1 MPKKRYEMH
10 VICNT
15 HWDREWVYPSAETRL
30 LLIEFMDHLL
40 DLLDRDP
47 HYHSYLMDSQTLCIE
62 DYLEHRPE
70 HLDRVRKHV
79 TDGRLI
85 VGPWYSLPEEYCV
98 NGESLLRNLLVG
110 HQVAQDLGRVMK
122 LGYTPF
128 SYGQTSQ
135 MPQIYHGFDI
145 DTIIFYRG
153 INTPHSEFVMEGPDG
168 SRVLGCRFGA
178 CSRFS
183 FYFYIYRVVVHDMT
197 RDEWWYTWEKGAL
210 PFRLCNAAHPRSHYY
225 VVDPA
230 AKHYYKDRIPAQ
242 MRKLIADE
250 SEHFTTKYLACM
262 QGFDSSEPD
271 PIEPGLIADAQKAAP
286 DHTVIQSSLEDFMNK
301 LKTAVKDPYV
311 IKGESRDPGATG
323 KWTHL
328 FGDVLSS
335 RTRTKRMNTLAENAL
350 QRWAEPFAL
359 CGWTLGDEYP
369 KRVIDRAWRYLLKN
383 QPHDTICGAGVD
395 QMEKDMVYRYDQVN
409 ILSEGIMRRGLQS
422 IQQRI
427 NNAAL
432 GPKDTVLTVF
442 NPCPYPRSEVVT
454 AYVDLPDGCE
464 IDAFTLRD
472 SRGRLAPK
480 QEVSRY
486 PQGTLVRNLTDISLE
501 LRAQRVLLHFAADD
515 IPALGYKTFHLRRE
529 EFETGS
535 QETLVTAHNTME
547 NEHLIVAVNDNGTL
561 RITHKQ
567 SGHTFDGLHYF
578 EDCGE
583 TGHSWVHMTPEF
595 DQVITSHGCPVHI
608 ELEESGPLLA
618 RFRLDYRMM
627 IPEGLEERD
636 DGVHRAPSSRE
647 MLITSRVTLRR
658 GAQAVEV
665 ATTFDNP
672 CKFHRLR
679 VCFPTHLA
687 AEVSASE
694 AVFDVIERP
703 IERGPES
710 PYYNRE
716 NPTYPNHRFVDVS
729 DGSAGL
735 ALVNDGIREYEV
747 TDTPERLLAL
757 TLLRAYEFRQSPVID
772 RWDVHPEMPLA
783 QALGEHE
790 FRYAIYPHAGNWDD
804 SSVFRQADLLN
815 LPLEIG
821 QAGPHKG
828 DLPKTMSFLSLQPDE
843 LVLTSVKRCEERDT
857 IILRFFN
864 PTTRRMD
871 ATVSVFKRIKGAWL
885 TNMNEERRKTL
896 EPSGKSVSLR
906 VPKKKIITLELEL

>member
-1 MPKKRYEMH
+1 MEPKEVH

-47 HYHSYLMDSQTLCIE
+47 RYHSYLMDSQTLCLE
-62 DYLEHRPE
+62 DYLEHRPQALE
-70 HLDRVRKHV
+70 RIKKHV
-79 TDGRLI
+79 TEGRLV

-98 NGESLLRNLLVG
+98 NGESLLRNLIVG
-110 HQVAQDLGRVMK
+110 HQVAQSLGRVMK
-122 LGYTPF
+122 IGYTPF

-135 MPQIYHGFDI
+135 MPQIYQGFDI

-153 INTPHSEFVMEGPDG
+153 INTPKSEFVMEGPDG
-168 SRVLGCRFGA
+168 SRLLGCRFGA
-178 CSRFS
+178 LSRFS

-197 RDEWWYTWEKGAL
+197 RDEWWYTWQKGAL
-210 PFRLCNAAHPRSHYY
+210 PFRLCNEFHPRAHYY

-230 AKHYYKDRIPAQ
+230 AKHYHKDRIPEQ

-250 SEHFTTKYLACM
+250 SEHFTTKYIASM

-271 PIEPGLIADAQKAAP
+271 PIEPGLIADAQAAAP
-286 DHTVIQSSLEDFMNK
+286 EHKVFQSSIEDFMNK

-311 IKGESRDPGATG
+311 IHGESRDPGATG

-328 FGDVLSS
+328 FGDVISS
-335 RTRTKRMNTLAENAL
+335 RTRTKRMNTIAENAL

-359 CGWTLGDEYP
+359 CSWALGDEYP
-369 KRVIDRAWRYLLKN
+369 KRVIDRTWRYLLKN
-383 QPHDTICGAGVD
+383 HPHDTICGAGVD

-409 ILSEGIMRRGLQS
+409 ILAEGIMRRGFQG
-422 IQQRI
+422 IQKRI
-427 NNAAL
+427 DNSELA
-432 GPKDTVLTVF
+432 PQDTVLTVF

-472 SRGRLAPK
+472 AHGRIAPK
-480 QEVSRY
+480 QEVSRF
-486 PQGTLVRNLTDISLE
+486 PWGTLVRNLTDVSLE
-501 LRAQRVLLHFAADD
+501 LRAQRVLLHFEAER
-515 IPALGYKTFHLRRE
+515 IPALGYKTYVLRRE

-535 QETLVTAHNTME
+535 QESLVTAHNAME
-547 NEHLIVAVNDNGTL
+547 NAYLAVAINDNGTL

-567 SGHTFDGLHYF
+567 SGQTFDGLHYL
-578 EDCGE
+578 EDSGE

-595 DQVITSHGCPVHI
+595 NEVITSHGCPVHI
-608 ELEESGPLLA
+608 ELEESGRLLA
-618 RFRLDYRMM
+618 RYRVDYRMLV
-627 IPEGLEERD
+627 PDGLEQRD
-636 DGVHRAPSSRE
+636 DGVRRATARKE
-647 MLITSRVTLRR
+647 MLVTSRITLRR

-665 ATTFDNP
+665 KTSFDNP

-679 VCFPTHLA
+679 VCFPTLLGEAQVSA
-687 AEVSASE
+687 AEA
-694 AVFDVIERP
+694 AFDVIERG
-703 IERGPES
+703 IERGPDS
-710 PYYNRE
+710 AYYNRE

-729 DGSAGL
+729 DGAVGL

-772 RWDVHPEMPLA
+772 RWEVHPEMPLS

-790 FRYAIYPHAGNWDD
+790 FRYAIYPHAGAWDG
-804 SSVFRQADLLN
+804 SSVFQQADVLN

-821 QAGPHKG
+821 QAGPHQG
-828 DLPKTMSFLSLQPDE
+828 DLPREMSFLSIGPDE
-843 LVLTSVKRCEERDT
+843 LVLTALKRGEERET
-857 IILRFFN
+857 MILRFFN
-864 PTTRRMD
+864 PTARD
-871 ATVSVFKRIKGAWL
+871 LEGKVSLFKEIKGAWL
-885 TNMNEERRKTL
+885 TNMNEERREELT
-896 EPSGKSVSLR
+896 PSGKSVAVP
-906 VPKKKIITLELEL
+906 VPKKKIITVEIEL